1 MNFIFFYF
9 VVKKCLRFWK
19 KFFEKKF
26 LDFFFVCKIF
36 FFVKK
41 NYKQKKSLKND
52 KKWSPIFGVIFWPFF
67 DPLFGGSKKGSKNG
81 PKTQKTP
88 FFGQKTQKIEFFLI
102 FPTPIFAFF
111 AFPHPPLPKI
121 LGGGPFLDP
130 KKRPFLG
137 LFRGPN
143 QRGF

>member
-26 LDFFFVCKIF
+26 LDFFFVCKF
-36 FFVKK
+36 FFLLKK
-41 NYKQKKSLKND
+41 LQIKKKSQKRQKMVPN
-52 KKWSPIFGVIFWPFF
+52 FWGHFLTLF

-81 PKTQKTP
+81 PKIEKTP

-111 AFPHPPLPKI
+111 AFPHPPLPKN
-121 LGGGPFLDP
+121 LGGGPILDP

>member
-1 MNFIFFYF
+1 MVPNF
-9 VVKKCLRFWK
+9 WGH
-19 KFFEKKF
+19 F
-26 LDFFFVCKIF
+26 LT
-36 FFVKK
+36 
-41 NYKQKKSLKND
+41 L
-52 KKWSPIFGVIFWPFF
+52 F

-81 PKTQKTP
+81 PKIEKTP

-111 AFPHPPLPKI
+111 AFPHPPLPKN
-121 LGGGPFLDP
+121 LGGGPILDP

-143 QRGF
+143 QRGFQRWRAPPIKCHFLAHFWAIFGVCQNPKNGVPKIGPKKEHFLT

>member
-1 MNFIFFYF
+1 MLAFL
-9 VVKKCLRFWK
+9 KKIFWK
-19 KFFEKKF
+19 KIFG
-26 LDFFFVCKIF
+26 FFFCLKIF
-36 FFVKK
+36 KK
-41 NYKQKKSLKND
+41 NCKQKKSLKND

-67 DPLFGGSKKGSKNG
+67 DPLFWGSKKGSKNG
-81 PKTQKTP
+81 PKIEKTP
-88 FFGQKTQKIEFFLI
+88 FFGQKTQKIDFFLI

-121 LGGGPFLDP
+121 SGGGSFLTP

-137 LFRGPN
+137 LFRGSN